1 MRLLLDTHIWL
12 WSLLEPE
19 RLSGKVVE
27 VLSSDETERWLSP
40 LSIWE
45 ALLLIERKRLEVDR
59 AGEVWIREALERGPV
74 VEAPLNAEV
83 VLASRRLKTRHR
95 DPVGRFLVA
104 TAQVFELTLVTADA
118 TLLALK
124 DVELLPNTPKGAARS
139 RSGGSVTGRRPIR
152 K

>member
-19 RLSGKVVE
+19 RLSEKVAG
-27 VLSSDETERWLSP
+27 VLSTDSTERWLSP

-45 ALLLIERKRLEVDR
+45 AMLLIEGKRLEVDR
-59 AGEVWIREALERGPV
+59 AGENWIREALERGPV

-83 VLASRRLKTRHR
+83 VLASRRLKSRHR
-95 DPVGRFLVA
+95 DPVDRFLVA

-124 DVELLPNTPKGAARS
+124 DVDLLPNIPKRAGRS
-139 RSGGSVTGRRPIR
+139 R
-152 K
+152 

>member
-19 RLSGKVVE
+19 RLSGKVAE

-45 ALLLIERKRLEVDR
+45 ALLLIERKRLEVDL
-59 AGEVWIREALERGPV
+59 AGENWIREALERGPV
-74 VEAPLNAEV
+74 VEAPLNGEV
-83 VLASRRLKTRHR
+83 ALASRRLKTRHR
-95 DPVGRFLVA
+95 DPVDRFLVA

-124 DVELLPNTPKGAARS
+124 DVKLLPNTPKGASRARS
-139 RSGGSVTGRRPIR
+139 RQG
-152 K
+152 

>member
-27 VLSSDETERWLSP
+27 ALSSDDAERWLSP

-45 ALLLIERKRLEVDR
+45 ALLLVERKRLEVDR
-59 AGEVWIREALERGPV
+59 PGENWIREALERGPV
-74 VEAPLNAEV
+74 VEAPLNGEV

-95 DPVGRFLVA
+95 DPVDRFLVA

-124 DVELLPNTPKGAARS
+124 DVDVLANTPKGAGRS
-139 RSGGSVTGRRPIR
+139 RSRRG
-152 K
+152 